1 MNGIIR
7 GINDKL
13 ENMVDNK
20 ILTEKYEMK
29 SVVPFFYQ
37 REKDHRKI
45 VKF

>member
-13 ENMVDNK
+13 ENMVDKK

-29 SVVPFFYQ
+29 SVIPTLYKKE
-37 REKDHRKI
+37 REHRI
-45 VKF
+45 LVKF